1 MAIVNELPKTLSVLT
16 TLTVYQ
22 MKNDKSYILNSK
34 NDKRYDNMIFPSCQE
49 NNNFGVKRLQC
60 SKVYWYK
67 LIKLVK
73 RQNHSQLYFGKHGER
88 LRFYP
93 ISGHQMDHF
102 QFTKK
107 FSKNHNFFTKH
118 VYDRK
123 QNIKWHL
130 LGCCCHCYLSPS
142 FQITIRHF
150 VNYCI

>member
-73 RQNHSQLYFGKHGER
+73 RQIILSF
-88 LRFYP
+88 
-93 ISGHQMDHF
+93 ISANTVKDF
-102 QFTKK
+102 VFIR
-107 FSKNHNFFTKH
+107 SLA
-118 VYDRK
+118 
-123 QNIKWHL
+123 IKWTIFSL
-130 LGCCCHCYLSPS
+130 QRNFPKT
-142 FQITIRHF
+142 ITTLQNMFTTENKTLNDIF
-150 VNYCI
+150 